1 MPNKDFLINL
11 ILVLL
16 DIIIIILLL
25 GCIFITNR
33 VSMIGLCALLLICF
47 RVRHL
52 ISDLYFLVCE
62 SYKTH

>member
-1 MPNKDFLINL
+1 MPNKDFLVNL

-16 DIIIIILLL
+16 DIITILLL
-25 GCIFITNR
+25 GCIFITNI

-47 RVRHL
+47 RIRHL

-62 SYKTH
+62 NYNVH